1 MAYLRPY
8 RVAETTTTTGT
19 GSITLAGAVTGYA
32 SFAAELANADTAT
45 IVIEAIDSAGRP
57 TGDYE
62 ICDTTFTSPSTLS
75 RGTLRDSSTGS
86 RVSFAAGDKRV
97 FAINPRDLV
106 DLGSADLIGTLP
118 VAKGGTGVTTS
129 TGTTSVVLSNSP
141 VLVTPTL
148 GVASATSIA
157 NGLGA
162 VGTPSYTFTGDLNTG
177 MWSPGADTLAFS
189 EGGVEA
195 MRIDSAGNVGIGTT
209 SPASRIHVAGTGGGP
224 TLRLENQT
232 ASTGKTYDIIS
243 GDGGP
248 LRFQDITAG
257 AERMRI
263 ASDGN
268 VGIGTSSPDAN
279 AKLDVAG
286 TVRSGAGGSD
296 PGTGAVFYLV
306 GSGSFQTVI
315 GGAAFAVNTGANNAR
330 TERMRIASDGTTTL
344 NVGGVSSTHQF
355 NYNESGGEIQLID
368 STGAGP
374 ILLDNMSGLA
384 RLYKVGT
391 GAMSIGTTGENYL
404 QHVTNSAER
413 MRITSG
419 GDVGIG
425 TSAPASLL
433 HVKRGSNA
441 IEVYPAGTW
450 AARSINATD
459 GSGENGLLVGNRWAG
474 TGSTVFE
481 VGSIFGGG
489 SGSWYSYYKIDGTG
503 QSIWSNGGTE
513 RMRLDTSGNVGIGT
527 SSPGAKLAVA
537 GSISASQT
545 TGNYVGFGTGTFSFD
560 GTTVADYGISYTQPI
575 GGFNTVVSGFSSL
588 KFTTAQTERMR
599 IDSSGNVGIGTTSL
613 SARFTVNGGSGT
625 SQTRFEVSTTEVQEV
640 ATNAAQSA
648 YANRLADAA
657 QHIWKIT
664 GTERMRI
671 TAAGDVGIGTS
682 SPLGRFTSERA
693 AASAGWVI
701 AGKSAGVANESGV
714 YIDGSNNA
722 ELAARNG
729 SGTLTVRIGSTG
741 DSYINSSGNVG
752 IGTSSPG
759 AKLDVSSSTFNIVA
773 SRSTGGY
780 AAFQRIAPAGQWT
793 YDFYTINGVEAA
805 RITVTDTNIMAF
817 ATGSAAAERMR
828 IDSSGNVGVG
838 TSAPGYKLDV
848 NGTGYFNSS
857 VQFFPQDGFRF
868 TSASAVSA
876 MRFGSATTSEGTAE
890 WAYSRSGGFAALSI
904 GSTGSALTEIMR
916 AQSNGNVGIGT
927 ASPGQ
932 RLEVAGSIA
941 VTGGGN
947 MFSNSTASTWGI
959 AGGNAFNN
967 GGSITFG
974 GSTSS
979 VIAGGIYFSTGTG
992 AINTERMRIDS
1003 SGNVGIGLTNPGYP
1017 LSVQASSG
1025 SGAVRLV
1032 GRPADSI
1039 STLEFINSAQSSTQG
1054 YIQSNGDNLLF
1065 ATSTSERARIN
1076 SSGEFLVGTTS
1087 GGRTVCINAADN
1099 WIRQSN
1105 PSRSWL
1111 IGPSIGTSFNIWDET
1126 GGYNAFSIDTS
1137 ANINAR
1143 NSMFL
1148 GSGQNLDN
1156 KIEIGA
1162 GRTGSNYAYID
1173 LIGDTTYT
1181 DFGLRMIRGN
1191 TGANT
1196 TSEINHRGTGDFIL
1210 NTVDAAA
1217 LRFQTSGSERMRIAA
1232 GGETNF
1238 NGLLVGRSSASTDV
1252 NTANDTGSF
1261 SVRGNGTTIA
1271 SMSFHRTGAYAINM
1285 GLGTDNVFRIGGW
1298 SASSNCFQ
1306 MDGSGNLAM
1315 LGSVTAATNFF
1326 AATGGV
1332 WFNAANTFTRG
1343 IAVAGSDMAHFTSG
1357 IERMRITSAG
1367 KVGIGTSSPDATA
1380 ILDVSSTTAGFLPP
1394 RMSTAERDAIGGGAP
1409 PEGLILYNNTTD
1421 KLQVYSQG
1429 AWVNLH

>member
-32 SFAAELANADTAT
+32 SFAAELANGDTAT
-45 IVIEAIDSAGRP
+45 IVIEAIDAAGRP
-57 TGDYE
+57 TGAWE
-62 ICDTTFTSPSTLS
+62 ICDTTFTSPTTLS

-118 VAKGGTGVTTS
+118 VAKGGTGVTTL

-209 SPASRIHVAGTGGGP
+209 SPASRIHVAGTASGP

-286 TVRSGAGGSD
+286 TVRSGAGGFD

-330 TERMRIASDGTTTL
+330 TERMRIASDGTATL
-344 NVGGVSSTHQF
+344 NVGGVSSTHSF
-355 NYNESGGEIQLID
+355 LYNESGGEIQLVD

-374 ILLDNMSGLA
+374 ILLDNSGGLA
-384 RLYKVGT
+384 RFYKVGT

-404 QHVTNSAER
+404 QYVTNSAER
-413 MRITSG
+413 MRIDSSGNVGIGTSAPSYLLQG
-419 GDVGIG
+419 VQNGNAEFRVSSTNAGTNSAGLTVENQGNRNWNLWANRATDKFIIGANNRANDFLSVDGSTGNVGIG

-450 AARSINATD
+450 ATRAINATD

-527 SSPGAKLAVA
+527 SSPGQKLDVN
-537 GSISASQT
+537 GNINASGIGQFT
-545 TGNYVGFGTGTFSFD
+545 NATYCYVGATSGAVQGQF
-560 GTTVADYGISYTQPI
+560 AAN
-575 GGFNTVVSGFSSL
+575 GGGEVNVRAVSNHPLNF
-588 KFTTAQTERMR
+588 FTNNTERMR
-599 IDSSGNVGIGTTSL
+599 IDSSG
-613 SARFTVNGGSGT
+613 A
-625 SQTRFEVSTTEVQEV
+625 
-640 ATNAAQSA
+640 
-648 YANRLADAA
+648 
-657 QHIWKIT
+657 
-664 GTERMRI
+664 
-671 TAAGDVGIGTS
+671 
-682 SPLGRFTSERA
+682 
-693 AASAGWVI
+693 
-701 AGKSAGVANESGV
+701 
-714 YIDGSNNA
+714 
-722 ELAARNG
+722 
-729 SGTLTVRIGSTG
+729 
-741 DSYINSSGNVG
+741 VG

-848 NGTGYFNSS
+848 NGTGYFNSG

-876 MRFGSATTSEGTAE
+876 MRFGSAATSEGTAE

-916 AQSNGNVGIGT
+916 AQSN
-927 ASPGQ
+927 
-932 RLEVAGSIA
+932 
-941 VTGGGN
+941 
-947 MFSNSTASTWGI
+947 
-959 AGGNAFNN
+959 
-967 GGSITFG
+967 
-974 GSTSS
+974 
-979 VIAGGIYFSTGTG
+979 
-992 AINTERMRIDS
+992 
-1003 SGNVGIGLTNPGYP
+1003 GNVGIGLTNPGYP

-1054 YIQSNGDNLLF
+1054 YIQSNGNNLLF